1 MTLSVLLWLTTLMPQ
16 PVAEHACLA
25 TTVYLEA
32 RGEST
37 NGQAAVAEVALRRRD
52 RGHWGH
58 TLCQVVTA
66 PHQFATT
73 TTPGSFPIANLDA
86 FHEAWTIAGQSIQ
99 NWKLPVG
106 QRHILVPHADH
117 FATLAVVPD
126 WSLKRPSVTIGDH
139 AFYVVN

>member
-1 MTLSVLLWLTTLMPQ
+1 MTLCILMWRTTLLPQ
-16 PVAEHACLA
+16 PVAEHAGKA
-25 TTVYLEA
+25 TTVNLEA
-32 RGEST
+32 RGESA
-37 NGQAAVAEVALRRRD
+37 NGQQAVAEVALRRRD
-52 RGHWGH
+52 RGNWGK

-73 TTPGSFPIANLDA
+73 TTPGSFAISNL
-86 FHEAWTIAGQSIQ
+86 EAYQQAWAISGQSIH
-99 NWKLPVG
+99 NWSLPVA

-126 WSLKRPSVTIGDH
+126 WSYKRPSVTIGDH

>member
-1 MTLSVLLWLTTLMPQ
+1 MPQ

-32 RGEST
+32 RGESA

-52 RGHWGH
+52 RGNWGQ

-73 TTPGSFPIANLDA
+73 TTPGSFAISNL
-86 FHEAWTIAGQSIQ
+86 EAYQQAWAISGQSIR
-99 NWKLPVG
+99 NWNLPVA

-126 WSLKRPSVTIGDH
+126 WSFKRPSVTIGDH

>member
-1 MTLSVLLWLTTLMPQ
+1 MTLSILLWLTTLMPQ

-32 RGEST
+32 RGESA
-37 NGQAAVAEVALRRRD
+37 NGQSAVAEVALRRRD
-52 RGHWGH
+52 LGNWGH

-73 TTPGSFPIANLDA
+73 TVPGSFSITNLEA
-86 FHEAWTIAGQSIQ
+86 FQEAWAITGLSIQ

-106 QRHILVPHADH
+106 QRHMLVPHADH

-126 WSLKRPSVTIGDH
+126 WSAKRPSVVIGDH